1 MDPGGVANLNG
12 LWDWVEMAPCMGP
25 MSSVRAYSLWAG
37 LCPKKLVKQN
47 IKQVDPWEVETSLAS
62 YVSVNSGSRIFLVV
76 TQSNIILKILTLH
89 AFHMV

>member
-1 MDPGGVANLNG
+1 
-12 LWDWVEMAPCMGP
+12 MAPCMGP
-25 MSSVRAYSLWAG
+25 MSPVRAYSLWA
-37 LCPKKLVKQN
+37 CVQEKLVKQN
-47 IKQVDPWEVETSLAS
+47 IKQVDPWEVETSLAC

>member
-1 MDPGGVANLNG
+1 MLILSGQACVQ
-12 LWDWVEMAPCMGP
+12 E
-25 MSSVRAYSLWAG
+25 
-37 LCPKKLVKQN
+37 KLVKQN
-47 IKQVDPWEVETSLAS
+47 IKQVDRWEVETSLAC